1 MKIKQK
7 VYALIAMSISPFFAS
22 AQTPLYLNKDLPTEI
37 RVNDLMSRMTLDE
50 KIAQMD
56 MFASW
61 GVDVYKNKGIMD
73 NIGAGAFISD
83 VDAEEMNKI
92 QALSE
97 KSRLKIPFLMG
108 VDAAHGHA
116 MKPGATV
123 FPTSITMAAS
133 FNPDLV
139 ENAARHAAAEIR
151 SFGNQWTFAPCID
164 IVHDARFGRTGETY
178 GECPYLSS
186 VLVRSAVRGLQNN
199 PDPQKRVA
207 ACVKHLLGGG
217 ASMGGVNHGAAEISE
232 RMMRRDFLPPFK
244 AAIEE
249 GAMTIMPGH
258 NDVNGIPVH
267 ASHHILTDIIKKEYQ
282 FPGFYITDM
291 GDIENLG
298 PNGIHRITAN
308 DKESVERGIN
318 AGIDMH
324 MYSRKNRDSF
334 IDYMKELV
342 KEGKVPV
349 SRIDDAARR
358 ILTVKFDLGLFEN
371 RYVDAKQQKLGSKEA
386 KAVALEAA
394 RQSIV
399 LLKNSDI
406 LPLDSK
412 KVKKILVTGPNCNN
426 HSIMGDWSGDQ
437 PEEHI
442 TTVLEGIRDI
452 AGKGFEVVYSPCGK
466 IRGKK
471 TDESTNTTDPVTQ
484 SRRLKEGGELN
495 DYDIKQAAEK
505 AKECDVAVVVIGGY
519 GLRYDWGMRT
529 YGESADR
536 PSIDF
541 YGRQVELVQK
551 IHETGT
557 PVVVMI
563 VNGKPLNNPWV
574 TEHAS
579 AMIDLFEPGMYGG
592 QAAAEILFGKV
603 NPSGKLP
610 ITIPQTAGHL
620 PQYYYQ
626 TKSRY
631 WTGYGLGSSRADDK
645 PAFCFGHGLSY
656 TDYKYGE
663 VQLSDSLLRGDCPL
677 KISVPVTNA
686 GKMDGYETVMAFV
699 CDKVSSVV
707 TPLKQLKAFK
717 KVFIKAGET
726 QTVELEIP
734 FSEFGLWNE
743 NMDYVVEPGEFDV
756 YIGTSVDDIK
766 TTMKVSYV
774 K

>member
-1 MKIKQK
+1 MKNAKMQWMLLL
-7 VYALIAMSISPFFAS
+7 LILFRMPVS
-22 AQTPLYLNKDLPTEI
+22 AQRPLYLDKHQPTEI

-61 GVDVYKNKGIMD
+61 DVEAYTRKGIMEST
-73 NIGAGAFISD
+73 GAGAFIAD
-83 VDAEEMNKI
+83 VDAEEMNRI

-116 MKPGATV
+116 MKAGATV

-133 FNPDLV
+133 FNPGLV
-139 ENAARHAAAEIR
+139 ETAARHAAEEIR
-151 SFGNQWTFAPCID
+151 SYGNQWTFAPCVD

-178 GECPYLSS
+178 GECPFLSS
-186 VLVRSAVRGLQNN
+186 VLVRSAVRGLQNH

-207 ACVKHLLGGG
+207 ACIKHLLGGG
-217 ASMGGVNHGAAEISE
+217 ASVGGVNHGTAEISE

-244 AAIEE
+244 AAIDE

-267 ASHHILTDIIKKEYQ
+267 ASRQILTDIIKREYG

-291 GDIENLG
+291 CDVENLSTS
-298 PNGIHRITAN
+298 GIHRITAN
-308 DKESVERGIN
+308 HKEAVERSIN

-324 MYSRKNRDSF
+324 MYSFKGQDRF

-342 KEGKVPV
+342 REGKVPV
-349 SRIDDAARR
+349 ERVDDAVRR
-358 ILTVKFDLGLFEN
+358 ILTVKFELGLFEN
-371 RYVDAKQQKLGSKEA
+371 RYVDTRRKPDTKEA

-399 LLKNSDI
+399 LLKNKM
-406 LPLDSK
+406 LPLTSEK
-412 KVKKILVTGPNCNN
+412 TKRILVTGPNADN
-426 HSIMGDWSGDQ
+426 HAIMGDWSGMQ

-442 TTVLEGIRDI
+442 VTVLEGIRDV
-452 AGKGFEVVYSPCGK
+452 AGRKFDVVYSPCGK

-471 TDESTNTTDPVTQ
+471 TSEATNTTDPATQ
-484 SRRLKEGGELN
+484 ARRIEEGGELN
-495 DYDIKQAAEK
+495 DYDIQQAVEK
-505 AKECDVAVVVIGGY
+505 AKTCDVAVVVIGGY

-529 YGESADR
+529 YGESSDR

-551 IHETGT
+551 LHETGT

-574 TEHAS
+574 TEHAT
-579 AMIDLFEPGMYGG
+579 AIIDLFEPGMYGG
-592 QAAAEILFGKV
+592 QAAAEILFGMV

-610 ITIPQTAGHL
+610 ITIPRTAGHL

-631 WTGYGLGSSRADDK
+631 WTGYGLGSGREDDK

-656 TDYKYGE
+656 TTYRYGE
-663 VQLSDSLLRGDCPL
+663 VQLSDSVLHGDEALR
-677 KISVPVTNA
+677 ITVPVTNE

-717 KVFIKAGET
+717 KVFVKSGET
-726 QTVELEIP
+726 QMVELEIP

-743 NMDYVVEPGEFDV
+743 EMKYVVEPGEFDIYVGASADDVKATKTVV
-756 YIGTSVDDIK
+756 YAP
-766 TTMKVSYV
+766 
-774 K
+774 